1 MNTDFYN
8 LLGGFYCWVFKLCK
22 TKLKD
27 EQNEK
32 NKTRNLLTAF
42 ILNLTFVVTLA
53 MIITYKE
60 FNL

>member
-8 LLGGFYCWVFKLCK
+8 LLGGFYCWIFKFCK
-22 TKLKD
+22 TKLAD
-27 EQNEK
+27 EQAEK

-53 MIITYKE
+53 IIITY
-60 FNL
+60 F